1 MVHPGTV
8 EATKCGKKTASDKAG
23 ANGYVYIKYIYIYI
37 RLSPEKEIHTT
48 FTAF

>member
-23 ANGYVYIKYIYIYI
+23 ANGYVYINIYI
-37 RLSPEKEIHTT
+37 
-48 FTAF
+48 FTYV